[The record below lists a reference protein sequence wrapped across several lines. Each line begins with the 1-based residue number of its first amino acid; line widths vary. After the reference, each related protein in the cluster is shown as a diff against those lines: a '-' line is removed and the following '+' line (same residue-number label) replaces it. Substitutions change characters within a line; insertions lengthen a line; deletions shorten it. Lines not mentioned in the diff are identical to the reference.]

1 MRLKSQKVVTDK
13 AEIEKEH
20 LKLTQDLIKS
30 PFIKDRMFV
39 IDHLLKIS
47 RDELET
53 KEKIIESLFYDD
65 VFKMALNTDD

>member
-1 MRLKSQKVVTDK
+1 
-13 AEIEKEH
+13 
-20 LKLTQDLIKS
+20 
-30 PFIKDRMFV
+30 MFV

-53 KEKIIESLFYDD
+53 KDKIIESLFYDD